1 MESRN
6 DTLHNISKNYWI
18 WSYVR
23 AWKEPQFPLLG
34 TFYIR
39 KIQLFW
45 GDPD

>member
-6 DTLHNISKNYWI
+6 DTLHNIPKNYWI
-18 WSYVR
+18 WIYVG
-23 AWKEPQFPLLG
+23 AWREPQFPHLG